1 VKCLTLR
8 NTIME
13 IKNVMIAGGGTLGSQ
28 IAWQTAFHGYN
39 VVVYDAFDKG
49 LEASKNFHKQFADL
63 FINQRGATQQQIDET
78 NARLS
83 YTTNMAEAVKD
94 ADIVS
99 ESVPESVEI
108 KTSFYTEL
116 GNIAPEKTIF
126 TSNSSTT
133 VPSEYA
139 DVTGRPAKFLAL
151 HFANGIW
158 DANVGEVM
166 GHPGTDPKVFDQV
179 AEFAKSIGMV
189 PILIHKEQNGY
200 VLNSLLVPL
209 LSAAGNLLVNGVS
222 DVESI
227 DKTWMI
233 STRTPMGPFAIMDMI
248 GLQTMYHVDILW
260 GEKLN
265 DQAMLNRAKY
275 YKENYIDKGNLGA
288 SAGEGFYK
296 YPNPSYADPDFLK

>member
-1 VKCLTLR
+1 
-8 NTIME
+8 ME

-28 IAWQTAFHGYN
+28 IAWQTAFHGFN

-49 LEASKNFHKQFADL
+49 LETSKNFHKQFAEL
-63 FINQRGATQQQIDET
+63 FMNTRGATQQQIDET

-83 YTTNMAEAVKD
+83 YTTDMAEAVKD

-116 GNIAPEKTIF
+116 GKLAPEKTIF

-139 DVTGRPAKFLAL
+139 AVTGRPEKFLAL

-179 AEFAKSIGMV
+179 VEFAKSIGMV
-189 PILIHKEQNGY
+189 PIPIHKEQNGY

-209 LSAAGNLLVNGVS
+209 LSAAGDLLVNGVS

-233 STRTPMGPFAIMDMI
+233 STRTPFGPFGIMDMI
-248 GLQTMYHVDILW
+248 GLQTMYHVDVLW

-265 DQAMLNRAKY
+265 NQAMLNRAKF
-275 YKENYIDKGNLGA
+275 YKENYIDKGKLGV
-288 SAGEGFYK
+288 STGEGFYK
-296 YPNPSYADPDFLK
+296 YPKPAFQDPDFLK

>member
-1 VKCLTLR
+1 
-8 NTIME
+8 ME

-28 IAWQTAFHGYN
+28 IAWQTAFHGFN
-39 VVVYDAFDKG
+39 VVVYDAFEKG
-49 LEASKNFHKQFADL
+49 LETSKNFHKQFAEL
-63 FINQRGATQQQIDET
+63 FLTTRGATQQQIDET

-83 YTTNMAEAVKD
+83 YTTDMAEAVKD

-108 KTSFYTEL
+108 KTSFYKEL
-116 GNIAPEKTIF
+116 GKLAPEKTIF
-126 TSNSSTT
+126 TTNSSTT
-133 VPSEYA
+133 VPSDYA
-139 DVTGRPAKFLAL
+139 AVTGRPEKFLAL

-166 GHPGTDPKVFDQV
+166 GHAGTDPKVFDQV
-179 AEFAKSIGMV
+179 VEFAKSIGMV
-189 PILIHKEQNGY
+189 PIPIYKEQNGY

-209 LSAAGNLLVNGVS
+209 LSAAGDLLVNGVS
-222 DVESI
+222 DVQSI

-233 STRTPMGPFAIMDMI
+233 STRSPFGPFGIMDMI

-265 DQAMLNRAKY
+265 NQAMLNRAKF
-275 YKENYIDKGNLGA
+275 YKENYIDKGKLGA

-296 YPNPSYADPDFLK
+296 YPNPAYQAPDFLK

>member
-1 VKCLTLR
+1 
-8 NTIME
+8 ME

-28 IAWQTAFHGYN
+28 IAWQTAFHGFN

-63 FINQRGATQQQIDET
+63 FLSQRGATQQQIDET
-78 NARLS
+78 NARLR
-83 YTTNMAEAVKD
+83 YTTDMAEAVKD

-116 GNIAPEKTIF
+116 GKVAPEKTIF

-288 SAGEGFYK
+288 STGEGFYK